1 MRGRRAARGRLDGGR
16 WYFRA
21 ARPPEENR
29 HAVLELAANAPEKA
43 RRVLGIAKED
53 EKIVW
58 WWPRLALLAKR
69 PEVAKSARET

>member
-1 MRGRRAARGRLDGGR
+1 
-16 WYFRA
+16 
-21 ARPPEENR
+21 
-29 HAVLELAANAPEKA
+29 VLELAANAPEKA